1 MSVSKDPS
9 TSIVSISYTRNPSVS
24 IVIPTYNEVNSI
36 EEIINCFLASKYPNL
51 LEIIIV
57 DGLST
62 DGTREKVEYLSQIYP
77 KIKLLENPRRIQSA
91 ALNIALEASK
101 GDIFLRADA
110 HCNYALDYVEYCV
123 AALQKS
129 QAANVGGAQRF
140 IAANTFQSGV
150 SLASR
155 SLLGSGGAK
164 YRNPH
169 YDGYAETVFLGCF
182 WRSAL
187 AKIGGYEVTR
197 KEDSELNFRLLKAYG
212 ECAIYISSQI
222 KVWYFPRRNWL
233 GLWRQ
238 YVKYGRGSCIMSAR
252 YADTLPLRNKI
263 PFFGI
268 MLLTIALFADL
279 TIFHGSLY
287 TIPAIIFG
295 IVLIALEAARVTM
308 KYDADFGEQFWHN
321 SKRPIPNF
329 FARWFWCTVAIA
341 TMPMAHFVGFGYQL
355 YLRKVLGN
363 QDNCFFESRRSIPQH
378 NSRTKEKI
386 KA

>member
-1 MSVSKDPS
+1 MSVSKS
-9 TSIVSISYTRNPSVS
+9 PSVS
-24 IVIPTYNEVNSI
+24 IIIPTYNEIDNI
-36 EEIINCFLASKYPNL
+36 EAVINKFLASKYPHI

-57 DGLST
+57 DGAST
-62 DGTREKVEYLSQIYP
+62 DGTSDKVKHLSRIYP
-77 KIKLLENPRRIQSA
+77 QIRLLENPQRIQSA
-91 ALNIALEASK
+91 ALNIALEACQ

-110 HCNYALDYVEYCV
+110 HCNYAPDYVERCV
-123 AALQKS
+123 SALEKS
-129 QAANVGGAQRF
+129 QAVNVGGAQRF
-140 IAANTFQSGV
+140 VAANTFQAGV

-164 YRNPH
+164 YRNPN

-182 WRSAL
+182 WRRVL
-187 AKIGGYEVTR
+187 AEVGGYEVTR
-197 KEDSELNFRLLKAYG
+197 KEDSELNFRLLKTYG
-212 ECAIYISSQI
+212 EQAIYISSQI

-268 MLLTIALFADL
+268 MVLATALIADL
-279 TIFHGSLY
+279 SIFHGALH
-287 TIPAIIFG
+287 TIPAILLG
-295 IVLIALEAARVTM
+295 ICLIALEAFRVTL
-308 KYDADFGEQFWHN
+308 KYHPGFREKFWYN
-321 SKRPIPNF
+321 PQQPVPNF
-329 FARWFWCTVAIA
+329 LTRWFWCTIAIA
-341 TMPMAHFVGFGYQL
+341 TMPLAHFVGFGYQL
-355 YLRKVLGN
+355 YQRKVLGN
-363 QDNCFFESRRSIPQH
+363 KDNCFFESRSSIPKH

>member
-1 MSVSKDPS
+1 MSVSK
-9 TSIVSISYTRNPSVS
+9 NPSVS
-24 IVIPTYNEVNSI
+24 IIIPTYNEIDNIEAVVNK
-36 EEIINCFLASKYPNL
+36 FLASKYPHL

-57 DGLST
+57 DGAST
-62 DGTREKVEYLSQIYP
+62 DGTSDKVRHLSQIYP

-91 ALNIALEASK
+91 ALNIALEACE

-110 HCNYALDYVEYCV
+110 HCNYAPDYVEQCV
-123 AALQKS
+123 MALQKS

-140 IAANTFQSGV
+140 VAANTFQAGV

-164 YRNPH
+164 YRNPN

-182 WRSAL
+182 WRRSL
-187 AKIGGYEVTR
+187 AEVGGYEVTR
-197 KEDSELNFRLLKAYG
+197 KEDSELNFRLLEAYG
-212 ECAIYISSQI
+212 EQAIYISSQI
-222 KVWYFPRRNWL
+222 KVWYFPRRNWR

-268 MLLTIALFADL
+268 MVLTTALIADL
-279 TIFHGSLY
+279 AFFHGALH
-287 TIPAIIFG
+287 TIPAIILG
-295 IVLIALEAARVTM
+295 ICLIALEALRVTT
-308 KYDADFGEQFWHN
+308 KYHAGFRDKFWY
-321 SKRPIPNF
+321 SSQQPIPNF
-329 FARWFWCTVAIA
+329 VSRWFWCTIAIA
-341 TMPMAHFVGFGYQL
+341 TMPIAHFVGFGYQL

-363 QDNCFFESRRSIPQH
+363 KDNCFFESRSSIPQH

>member
-1 MSVSKDPS
+1 MSVSK
-9 TSIVSISYTRNPSVS
+9 NPSVS
-24 IVIPTYNEVNSI
+24 IIIPTYNEVDNI
-36 EEIINCFLASKYPNL
+36 EAVINKFLASKYPHL

-57 DGLST
+57 DGAST
-62 DGTREKVEYLSQIYP
+62 DGTLDKVKHLSRIYP
-77 KIKLLENPRRIQSA
+77 QIRLLENPQRIQSA
-91 ALNIALEASK
+91 ALNIALEACE

-110 HCNYALDYVEYCV
+110 HCNYAPDYIERCV
-123 AALQKS
+123 SALEKS
-129 QAANVGGAQRF
+129 QAVNVGGAQRF
-140 IAANTFQSGV
+140 VAANTFQAGV

-164 YRNPH
+164 YRNPN

-182 WRSAL
+182 WRRVL
-187 AKIGGYEVTR
+187 AEVGGYEVTR
-197 KEDSELNFRLLKAYG
+197 KEDSELNFRLLKAHG
-212 ECAIYISSQI
+212 EQAIYISSQI
-222 KVWYFPRRNWL
+222 KVWYFPRRNWV

-268 MLLTIALFADL
+268 MVLTTALIADL
-279 TIFHGSLY
+279 SIFHGALH
-287 TIPAIIFG
+287 TIPAIFLG
-295 IVLIALEAARVTM
+295 ICLIALEALRVTL
-308 KYDADFGEQFWHN
+308 KYHSGFREKFWY
-321 SKRPIPNF
+321 SPQQPIPNF
-329 FARWFWCTVAIA
+329 LSRWFWCTIAIA
-341 TMPMAHFVGFGYQL
+341 TMPIAHFVGFGYQL

-363 QDNCFFESRRSIPQH
+363 KDNCFFESRSSIPKH

>member
-1 MSVSKDPS
+1 MSVSKS
-9 TSIVSISYTRNPSVS
+9 PSVS
-24 IVIPTYNEVNSI
+24 IIIPTYNEIDNI
-36 EEIINCFLASKYPNL
+36 EAVINKFLASKYPHI

-57 DGLST
+57 DGAST
-62 DGTREKVEYLSQIYP
+62 DGTSDKVKHLSRIYP
-77 KIKLLENPRRIQSA
+77 QIRLLENPQRIQSA
-91 ALNIALEASK
+91 ALNIALEACQ

-110 HCNYALDYVEYCV
+110 HCNYAPDYVERCV
-123 AALQKS
+123 SALEKS
-129 QAANVGGAQRF
+129 QAVNVGGAQRF
-140 IAANTFQSGV
+140 VAANTFQAGV

-164 YRNPH
+164 YRNPN

-182 WRSAL
+182 WRRVL
-187 AKIGGYEVTR
+187 AEVGGYEVTR
-197 KEDSELNFRLLKAYG
+197 KEDSELNFRLLKTYG
-212 ECAIYISSQI
+212 EQAIYISSQI

-268 MLLTIALFADL
+268 MVLATALIADL
-279 TIFHGSLY
+279 SIFHGALH
-287 TIPAIIFG
+287 TIPAILLG
-295 IVLIALEAARVTM
+295 ICLIALEAFRVTL
-308 KYDADFGEQFWHN
+308 KYHPGFREKFWYN
-321 SKRPIPNF
+321 PQQPVPNF
-329 FARWFWCTVAIA
+329 LTRWFWCTIAIA
-341 TMPMAHFVGFGYQL
+341 TMPLAHFVGFGYQL

-363 QDNCFFESRRSIPQH
+363 KDNCFFESRSSIPKH